1 MWYHQVALLHVT
13 IKQMQ
18 ELIKSTTQDHLDIED
33 IKNDYVFLKTGGV
46 VAVIQTTAVNFDLL
60 SEIEQDAMIG
70 AFSMLLNSL
79 TFPIQVMVRSKRL
92 DISKYIDLVY
102 KVEQQQKDPLLKFQC
117 EAYRKFVQDLIQTND
132 VLDKKFFVS
141 IPSAPTNA
149 KELGSS
155 PMDPIWRL
163 FGMHKRK
170 TTINL
175 EQAERRGNA
184 ELPPK
189 IDHVIKEFN
198 RIGVRS
204 RRLTTQEL
212 VELFFEIY
220 NPSSIHGQRVRTN
233 INDYQTAV
241 VQPAILEE

>member
-1 MWYHQVALLHVT
+1 MP
-13 IKQMQ
+13 
-18 ELIKSTTQDHLDIED
+18 ELIKNTTQEHLDIED
-33 IKNDYVFLKTGGV
+33 IKNDYVFLKTGGI
-46 VAVIQTTAVNFDLL
+46 VAIIQTTAVNFDLL

-79 TFPIQVMVRSKRL
+79 TFPVQVLVRSKRL

-102 KVEQQQKDPLLKFQC
+102 KVEQQQKDPLLKFQA
-117 EAYRKFVQDLIQTND
+117 ESYRKFVQDLIQQND
-132 VLDKKFFVS
+132 VLDKKFYVS
-141 IPSAPTNA
+141 IPSAPTTA
-149 KELGSS
+149 KELGAS
-155 PMDPIWRL
+155 PLDPFWRL
-163 FGMHKRK
+163 FGMHKRQMSV
-170 TTINL
+170 NL
-175 EQAERRGNA
+175 QQAERRGNN

-189 IDHVIKEFN
+189 IDHIIKEFN

-204 RRLTTQEL
+204 RRLNTQEL

-233 INDYQTAV
+233 VNDFMTAV